1 MYPIKTDKIKVTSG
15 YGERTYIY
23 RGKKVKDFHKGI
35 DLIGGE
41 EIVATADGKVVSI
54 CNKGEQYGTGC
65 YVRIE
70 HSNGLHTLYFHLKSG
85 SVTVK
90 KSQKVTKGQVIGI
103 IGKTGKATGVHV
115 HYQIDKGSSATAIDP
130 TEYVLNGKEIVEE
143 APITPEKPKEE
154 SKKDDTPVNE
164 SLLLLVRRTI
174 RGDFG
179 NGNNRK
185 TILVTRYGKDTAKEV
200 QRQVNLNVKD
210 NNWNWDKIHLYK

>member
-1 MYPIKTDKIKVTSG
+1 MYPIKTDKLRVTSK
-15 YGERTYIY
+15 YGKREYTY
-23 RGKKVKDFHKGI
+23 RGKRVKDFHNGI
-35 DLIGGE
+35 DLIGGD
-41 EIVATADGKVVSI
+41 EIVAAADGEVVSTR
-54 CNKGEQYGTGC
+54 NEGKQYGNGC
-65 YVRIE
+65 YVRIK
-70 HSNGLHTLYFHLKSG
+70 HSNGLYTLYYHLKSG

-103 IGKTGKATGVHV
+103 IGKTGKATGVHL
-115 HYQIDKGSSATAIDP
+115 HYQIDKGSSASAIDP

-143 APITPEKPKEE
+143 APIAPEKPK
-154 SKKDDTPVNE
+154 DPVNE

-185 TILVTRYGKDTAKEV
+185 TILVTRYGEETAKEV

-210 NNWNWDKIHLYK
+210 NNWKWDKIHLYK